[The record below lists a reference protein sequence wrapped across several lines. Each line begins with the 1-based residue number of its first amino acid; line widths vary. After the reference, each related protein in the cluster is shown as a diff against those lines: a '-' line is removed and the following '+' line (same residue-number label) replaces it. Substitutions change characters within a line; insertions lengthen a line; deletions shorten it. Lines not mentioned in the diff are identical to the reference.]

1 MKLSVNIARVLVGL
15 LFIFSGLIKANDP
28 HGLEYK
34 MYEFFETWGWH
45 QNYSDV
51 VSFSFKKIIP
61 FITGNFQVWM
71 INHTLLVSILMNAFE
86 IIAGFALLLGWRI
99 RIFSWLLLLLIIFF
113 TFLTG
118 YTYVTGK
125 PTNCGCFGDCLPISS
140 GVSFLKDF
148 VLAILIG
155 FIFWQRNKI
164 KPIFSNLAPALTMT
178 GIAILSFVIQWY
190 TLTYLPVIDCLPY
203 KIDKNIPK
211 QMQIPAGA
219 VFPVTAITFI
229 YEKNG
234 QQKEY
239 AADNL
244 PKDLD
249 STYKFIKRYD
259 KIIIDGKNYQPPIHD
274 FVLSGI
280 TDEDSTQTIL
290 SQPYAVLLFCQDFS
304 VPVSKWKDDF
314 AKLYAEAKGRNI
326 PVFAITT
333 QLEEARKQFA
343 ATTFGGIQVLKCD
356 FTAIRTAAR
365 TNPCIF
371 LLQQGTIV
379 DKQSYRRMDKITSAV
394 KSLPA
399 INNNQ

>member
-1 MKLSVNIARVLVGL
+1 MKPAVNIARILVGI

-34 MYEFFETWGWH
+34 MYEFFETWGW
-45 QNYSDV
+45 N
-51 VSFSFKKIIP
+51 
-61 FITGNFQVWM
+61 QVWM
-71 INHTLLVSILMNAFE
+71 IKHTLLVSVLMNAFE

-99 RIFSWLLLLLIIFF
+99 KLFSWLLLLLILFF

-140 GVSFLKDF
+140 KTSFLKDV
-148 VLAILIG
+148 VLTLLIG
-155 FIFWQRNKI
+155 FIFWKRKMI
-164 KPIFSNLAPALTMT
+164 KPLFSNITSVLTML
-178 GIAILSFVIQWY
+178 GITILSFGIQWY

-203 KIDKNIPK
+203 KINNNIPEK
-211 QMQIPAGA
+211 MKTPGNA

-239 AADNL
+239 PSDNL

-259 KIIIDGKNYQPPIHD
+259 KVIVEGKNYQPPIHD

-280 TDEDSTQTIL
+280 TDEDSTQRIL
-290 SQPYAVLLFCQDFS
+290 SQPYAVLLFCQDFT
-304 VPVSKWKDDF
+304 VPISKWKDDF
-314 AKLYAEAKGRNI
+314 AKLYAEAKTKNI

-333 QLEEARKQFA
+333 QLTEAQKLFS
-343 ATTFGGIQVLKCD
+343 TTPFNDIPVLKCD
-356 FTAIRTAAR
+356 FTAMRTAAR

-379 DKQSYRRMDKITSAV
+379 DKQSYKRMSKIISKV
-394 KSLPA
+394 RSLPA
-399 INNNQ
+399 ITNNQ